1 MHAPNI
7 WQLSLEMRHEVVEGK
22 KPSLSLLE
30 QQMETTEKMK
40 WVVLLKYALQ
50 IGSSRGGAG
59 GSYFRLRHARQLFD
73 MIYDFW
79 NDIPEG
85 K

>member
-1 MHAPNI
+1 MHAQNI
-7 WQLSLEMRHEVVEGK
+7 RQLSLEMRHEVVEGK
-22 KPSLSLLE
+22 NPRFPSLLE

-50 IGSSRGGAG
+50 IGSRGGAG

-73 MIYDFW
+73 MIYDF
-79 NDIPEG
+79 
-85 K
+85 